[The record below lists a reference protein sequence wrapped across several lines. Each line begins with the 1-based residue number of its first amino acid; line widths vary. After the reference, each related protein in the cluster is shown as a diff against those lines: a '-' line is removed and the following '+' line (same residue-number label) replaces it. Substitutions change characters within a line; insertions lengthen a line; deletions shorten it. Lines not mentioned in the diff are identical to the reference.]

1 MNQTF
6 RAWQGIISLA
16 LLNLSLGCGGESIS
30 PGEESERHVEG
41 LLVSSPFQAGGSST
55 ASTAA
60 SRTGSVAYVSIVPGT
75 ARKGA
80 TMSVRNKNTGATATA
95 PVIDGGLDP
104 VAVAAIAGDDLSI
117 TLTDSAGH
125 STTSMESVK
134 QRRPPRVVRTQPIRG
149 SVDVPLNVRVTVV
162 FSGPIDPATV
172 DSTAIMLSQG
182 GKVVAGTPTLS
193 SDGLSLSWTPRSPLA
208 IATSYVV
215 ALSPTLEDLN
225 GFAVSGFEPVDF
237 MTGAASEGDY
247 GALEIV
253 VRTSGSPV
261 QVITDPGVSSSGWQ
275 LRVGTMPTPFRIT
288 PQDTVTVGRLPQ
300 GRYDLAWSLSPNCT
314 PHSSRACGS
323 RSSPCSSRCPS
334 ASLSRSAYR
343 ACAARPRPARTSS
356 CCSRS

>member
-104 VAVAAIAGDDLSI
+104 VAVAAIADDDLSI

-125 STTSMESVK
+125 STTSMETVK
-134 QRRPPRVVRTQPIRG
+134 QRRPPRVVRTQPLRG

-172 DSTAIMLSQG
+172 DSTAIILSQG
-182 GKVVAGTPTLS
+182 GKVVAGTPSLS
-193 SDGLSLSWTPRSPLA
+193 SDGL
-208 IATSYVV
+208 
-215 ALSPTLEDLN
+215 
-225 GFAVSGFEPVDF
+225 
-237 MTGAASEGDY
+237 
-247 GALEIV
+247 
-253 VRTSGSPV
+253 
-261 QVITDPGVSSSGWQ
+261 
-275 LRVGTMPTPFRIT
+275 
-288 PQDTVTVGRLPQ
+288 
-300 GRYDLAWSLSPNCT
+300 
-314 PHSSRACGS
+314 
-323 RSSPCSSRCPS
+323 
-334 ASLSRSAYR
+334 
-343 ACAARPRPARTSS
+343 
-356 CCSRS
+356 